1 MHAKRPRYCSSELKF
16 TWTVQTQRKQMHAW
30 GEENRPGDEEAAA
43 TLKAWWLLGLC
54 SSVSNLF
61 LLFCICV
68 CFLLFLSSASSSL
81 SLLVP
86 AFSSPLFCRF
96 YLQKKW
102 SKDRKSV
109 PASSLF
115 LLSFFHLFF
124 SLLSLLLPAFL
135 VSQQRKDE
143 GIRNSICSL
152 RFFSPNCLPLLRFL
166 SMFCCPPSLS
176 SLGQQPR
183 LLYSLYMA
191 LFRKQILH

>member
-1 MHAKRPRYCSSELKF
+1 M
-16 TWTVQTQRKQMHAW
+16 QTQRKQIHAR

-86 AFSSPLFCRF
+86 ALSSPMFCRF

-109 PASSLF
+109 PVSSLF
-115 LLSFFHLFF
+115 LLSFFHLFC

-135 VSQQRKDE
+135 ISQQHKDE
-143 GIRNSICSL
+143 GRNSLCSL
-152 RFFSPNCLPLLRFL
+152 HFFSPNCLPLLYFL
-166 SMFCCPPSLS
+166 SFFLSFFSALLPSAEEA
-176 SLGQQPR
+176 
-183 LLYSLYMA
+183 YIA
-191 LFRKQILH
+191 

>member
-16 TWTVQTQRKQMHAW
+16 TWTVQTQRKQMHAR
-30 GEENRPGDEEAAA
+30 GEENRPGDEEAAT
-43 TLKAWWLLGLC
+43 TLRAWWLLGLC

-86 AFSSPLFCRF
+86 ALSFPLFCRF

-102 SKDRKSV
+102 SKDWKSV
-109 PASSLF
+109 PTSSLF
-115 LLSFFHLFF
+115 LLFFFRLFF

-135 VSQQRKDE
+135 ISQPRKDE
-143 GIRNSICSL
+143 GRNPLCSL
-152 RFFSPNCLPLLRFL
+152 CFFSPNCLPLLHFL
-166 SMFCCPPSLS
+166 SFFSCFSAPPFFFLLLPFFPPLFF
-176 SLGQQPR
+176 LG
-183 LLYSLYMA
+183 
-191 LFRKQILH
+191 H

>member
-16 TWTVQTQRKQMHAW
+16 TWTVQTQRKQMHAR
-30 GEENRPGDEEAAA
+30 GEENRPGDEEAAT
-43 TLKAWWLLGLC
+43 TLRAWWLLGLC

-86 AFSSPLFCRF
+86 ALSFPLFCRF

-102 SKDRKSV
+102 SKDWKSV
-109 PASSLF
+109 PTSSLF
-115 LLSFFHLFF
+115 LLFFFRLFF

-135 VSQQRKDE
+135 ISQPRKDE
-143 GIRNSICSL
+143 GRNPLCSL
-152 RFFSPNCLPLLRFL
+152 CFFSPNCLPLLHFL
-166 SMFCCPPSLS
+166 SFFSCFSAPPFFFPSASLLS
-176 SLGQQPR
+176 PPLLPRSLEG
-183 LLYSLYMA
+183 L
-191 LFRKQILH
+191 IT